1 MNMVWNNAAWN
12 GLLFD
17 RAWIFAGAGA
27 AAAAVIVAVMAL
39 VVGRAVRSRPAP
51 VRYGLLLA
59 GLVVVGIVPAV
70 AAASRMAGR
79 AFVTVPVAAVD
90 RPLAVGAVVAMTTAR
105 RPPRP
110 AASAADADFS
120 PPDHVEETAVAS
132 LRMPTFREVASCLL
146 WVWLW
151 GLVFCVGVA
160 IRDFVRLR
168 RLWLSLVPCSSPAA
182 LGLLDEAARAVGL
195 RTPPRLYESVAVPV
209 PVVIGPLKPVV
220 VLPVGMVNTLERDKL
235 AAVLTHEVAHVVRG
249 DLWVGLLQHA
259 VAAIFWW
266 CLPVHRLNRRLAEV
280 REEICDDYVVVT
292 QGDGFRLAEVLV
304 EMAARLRGDRARLSI
319 AALGAMDEK
328 PALEGRVERLVYR
341 TARSVPMTRMNQMAM
356 AAAGVFGVVALAV
369 VLATTIHAADEPDIV
384 ETAAAQA
391 EPAQSYRPLIC
402 PTFSDV
408 SGSPAD
414 RSLCEKN
421 LAKAERLHG
430 MKSQQTAAAILDL
443 AGYHAEW
450 TESAKADPLF
460 RRAIEAHDAAYG
472 KNSART
478 ALCLLVYADFLVKE
492 SRWREAVPLL
502 ERAVAIHERVS
513 GPDHPETVL
522 AVRSLGDVKDQL
534 GDRAAAKALLDRER
548 TSRKMI
554 LPQVAPTACDDP
566 DYFRA
571 HEHVGARLVQ
581 TGNIDAADYH
591 FRRAIQLRPDL
602 AENHNNLGVVLSYQ
616 SHINEAI
623 DEFVEAKRLAPE
635 VPAIAIH
642 LANELTKA
650 ERYAEAEKEFKELL
664 DKEPRNPALIN
675 NYGVALYK
683 QGKREE
689 SIAQF
694 KKALEI
700 DPNLKDAQESLAVAV
715 GEKPDP
721 AAESPKPPPEE

>member
-1 MNMVWNNAAWN
+1 
-12 GLLFD
+12 
-17 RAWIFAGAGA
+17 
-27 AAAAVIVAVMAL
+27 
-39 VVGRAVRSRPAP
+39 
-51 VRYGLLLA
+51 
-59 GLVVVGIVPAV
+59 
-70 AAASRMAGR
+70 
-79 AFVTVPVAAVD
+79 
-90 RPLAVGAVVAMTTAR
+90 
-105 RPPRP
+105 
-110 AASAADADFS
+110 
-120 PPDHVEETAVAS
+120 
-132 LRMPTFREVASCLL
+132 
-146 WVWLW
+146 
-151 GLVFCVGVA
+151 
-160 IRDFVRLR
+160 
-168 RLWLSLVPCSSPAA
+168 
-182 LGLLDEAARAVGL
+182 
-195 RTPPRLYESVAVPV
+195 
-209 PVVIGPLKPVV
+209 
-220 VLPVGMVNTLERDKL
+220 
-235 AAVLTHEVAHVVRG
+235 
-249 DLWVGLLQHA
+249 
-259 VAAIFWW
+259 
-266 CLPVHRLNRRLAEV
+266 
-280 REEICDDYVVVT
+280 
-292 QGDGFRLAEVLV
+292 
-304 EMAARLRGDRARLSI
+304 
-319 AALGAMDEK
+319 
-328 PALEGRVERLVYR
+328 
-341 TARSVPMTRMNQMAM
+341 MTRMNQMAM

-408 SGSPAD
+408 SGSAAD